1 MLKIV
6 LIVGVLLFN
15 LVGVQAHEKEMDS
28 LDNLVKKFE
37 ANPADPQTTIQL
49 LRELKNQGK
58 PNRDVVNRYFQTQ
71 KEADYLK
78 DYNWSIIRD
87 YVDDVNAPQ
96 IKYLFNNQ
104 SKFMRNF
111 SKDDVFQKL
120 DNVFVGHLEQYY
132 NSNKIE
138 YNKYLDFLKSSGYEH
153 YDVVADYFYIK
164 QLRAERKSEDY
175 FYKARKLFRYF
186 PENRKMIKEIT
197 DGALEI
203 MNDVSRLKVIQSWAG
218 KTVESKKDFDALY
231 NYALIS
237 NKCGFED
244 VAKRYAKIA
253 TSLAEESSNQTMME
267 KAKKLLQLVN

>member
-58 PNRDVVNRYFQTQ
+58 PNRDVVSRYFQTQ
-71 KEADYLK
+71 KETDYLK

-104 SKFMRNF
+104 SKFMQNY

-120 DNVFVGHLEQYY
+120 DNVFVGHLELYY
-132 NSNKIE
+132 ANNKME

-203 MNDVSRLKVIQSWAG
+203 MNDVSRLKVIQLWAG
-218 KTVESKKDFDALY
+218 KTVESKKDFDAVY
-231 NYALIS
+231 NYVLIS

-253 TSLAEESSNQTMME
+253 TTLAEQSSNQTMME
-267 KAKKLLQLVN
+267 KAKKLLQMVN

>member
-58 PNRDVVNRYFQTQ
+58 PNRDVVSRYFQTQ
-71 KEADYLK
+71 KETDYLK

-104 SKFMRNF
+104 SKFMQNY

-132 NSNKIE
+132 ANNKME

-203 MNDVSRLKVIQSWAG
+203 MNDVSRLKVIQLWAG
-218 KTVESKKDFDALY
+218 KTVESKKDFDAVY
-231 NYALIS
+231 NYVLIS

-244 VAKRYAKIA
+244 VAKRSAKIA
-253 TSLAEESSNQTMME
+253 TTLAEQSSNQTMME
-267 KAKKLLQLVN
+267 KAKKLLQMVN

>member
-15 LVGVQAHEKEMDS
+15 LVGVQAHEKEMGT

-96 IKYLFNNQ
+96 IKYLFKNQ
-104 SKFMRNF
+104 SKFMQNF

-203 MNDVSRLKVIQSWAG
+203 MNDVSRLKVIQLWAG

-231 NYALIS
+231 IYALIS

-267 KAKKLLQLVN
+267 RAKKLLQLVN